1 MIRISSVCFATAL
14 VVTTIGCQR
23 DDTTIADKLDQIDKR
38 LQSIETTLAKGGGPA
53 AGRGAAARKRPQRPR
68 PKPNLT
74 YSVPIEGAATKGP
87 ANAKVTVV
95 EAFEFA

>member
-1 MIRISSVCFATAL
+1 MIKISSVCFAAAL
-14 VVTTIGCQR
+14 VLAVMGCQR

-38 LQSIETTLAKGGGPA
+38 LQGIEATLAKGGGA
-53 AGRGAAARKRPQRPR
+53 AGARAPARQRPQRPR

-74 YSVPIEGAATKGP
+74 YSVPVKGSPAKGP
-87 ANAKVTVV
+87 SAAKVTVV